1 MKEKHMK
8 PAKKTSLFKTIA
20 GILRSDNND
29 DMPVKIHLQGEG
41 FYVDPREV
49 LDHPKARRQI
59 KQMQNF
65 FKNKTAK

>member
-1 MKEKHMK
+1 MP
-8 PAKKTSLFKTIA
+8 PARKKNSLFKTIV

-29 DMPVKIHLQGEG
+29 DVPVRIHLRGEG

-49 LDHPKARRQI
+49 LDHPTARRQI

-65 FKNKTAK
+65 FKDKAAK